1 MTALQTAILVLVVA
15 MAVSGAM
22 AVAWVIQRRTGQSGW
37 IDTIWSLSAGVA
49 GFILALAP
57 VQGSDHFTA
66 RQIAVATLVLLWGL
80 RLGISIARRTGNGG
94 DDPRYA
100 ELTREW
106 GDDFPKRLFWF
117 LQIQAVAAIILA
129 ISVFVA
135 AQNPAP
141 GLRFGDGIAI
151 VVLAIAIIGEA
162 VADAQLRRFKRDAAN
177 KGRICETGLW
187 AYSRHPNYFFEWLGW
202 CAYPLF
208 AIDVSLAYPWGWL
221 ALAAPVMMYWLLVH
235 VSGIPHLEAHMERSR
250 GDAFRAYKARVNA
263 FFPGPRRV

>member
-1 MTALQTAILVLVVA
+1 MIRA
-15 MAVSGAM
+15 MPNSK
-22 AVAWVIQRRTGQSGW
+22 
-37 IDTIWSLSAGVA
+37 
-49 GFILALAP
+49 
-57 VQGSDHFTA
+57 
-66 RQIAVATLVLLWGL
+66 
-80 RLGISIARRTGNGG
+80 
-94 DDPRYA
+94 
-100 ELTREW
+100 REW

-141 GLRFGDGIAI
+141 GLRFWDGIAI

-162 VADAQLRRFKRDAAN
+162 VADAQLRRFKRNAAN

-208 AIDVSLAYPWGWL
+208 AIDVGLAYPWGWL